1 MGKLV
6 RTCLDGASPKV
17 LWGHNGGS
25 ERRADWDC
33 WGGQLRQL
41 NRWKEKGSQ
50 KRTKAQKNEPRSCLP
65 CDLGILNEDKGA
77 E

>member
-25 ERRADWDC
+25 ERRA
-33 WGGQLRQL
+33 
-41 NRWKEKGSQ
+41 EI
-50 KRTKAQKNEPRSCLP
+50 
-65 CDLGILNEDKGA
+65 GIAGEAN
-77 E
+77 